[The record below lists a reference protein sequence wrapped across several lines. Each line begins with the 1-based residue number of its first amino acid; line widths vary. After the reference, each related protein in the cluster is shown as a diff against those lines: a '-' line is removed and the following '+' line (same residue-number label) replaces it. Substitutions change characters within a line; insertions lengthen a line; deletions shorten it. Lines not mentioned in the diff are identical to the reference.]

1 MKSTMKYMEV
11 RRGNIYYADLSG
23 ATGSEQDGIR
33 PILIIQNDT
42 GNKYSPTVI
51 AAAITS
57 KEKRSDLPTHVC
69 LGIDFGLR
77 ESSIVMLEQIRTLD
91 KSRLGRYVG
100 SIDDKTMQS
109 VEKALTISLGQAE
122 QIGGACNGER

>member
-33 PILIIQNDT
+33 PVLIIQNDT

-100 SIDDKTMQS
+100 RIDDKTMKS
-109 VEKALTISLGQAE
+109 VEKALTISLGQADLT
-122 QIGGACNGER
+122 GRACNGK

>member
-1 MKSTMKYMEV
+1 MEIS
-11 RRGNIYYADLSG
+11 RGSIFYADLSG
-23 ATGSEQDGIR
+23 GIGSEQDGIR
-33 PILIIQNDT
+33 PVLIIQNDT

-57 KEKRSDLPTHVC
+57 KEKRSDLPTHVN
-69 LGIDFGLR
+69 LSVKFGLR

-109 VEKALTISLGQAE
+109 VEKALAISLGQADLT
-122 QIGGACNGER
+122 GRACYGK

>member
-1 MKSTMKYMEV
+1 MKRAKGYIEIS
-11 RRGNIYYADLSG
+11 RGSIFYADLSG
-23 ATGSEQDGIR
+23 GSGSEQDGIR
-33 PILIIQNDT
+33 PVLIIQNDT

-57 KEKRSDLPTHVC
+57 KEKRSDLPTHVN
-69 LGIDFGLR
+69 LSVKFGLR

-109 VEKALTISLGQAE
+109 VEKALAISLGQADLT
-122 QIGGACNGER
+122 GRACYGK

>member
-1 MKSTMKYMEV
+1 MKSTIKYMEV

-33 PILIIQNDT
+33 PVLIIQNDT
-42 GNKYSPTVI
+42 GNKFGPTVI
-51 AAAITS
+51 VAAITS
-57 KEKRSDLPTHVC
+57 KEKRSDLPTHVY
-69 LGIDFGLR
+69 LSVEFGLR

-100 SIDDKTMQS
+100 RIDDKTMQS
-109 VEKALTISLGQAE
+109 VEKALTISLGQADLT
-122 QIGGACNGER
+122 GRACNGK

>member
-33 PILIIQNDT
+33 PVLIIQNDT

-109 VEKALTISLGQAE
+109 VEKALTISLGQADLT
-122 QIGGACNGER
+122 GRACNGK

>member
-23 ATGSEQDGIR
+23 ATGSEQNGIR
-33 PILIIQNDT
+33 PVLIIQNDT
-42 GNKYSPTVI
+42 GNKFSPTVI
-51 AAAITS
+51 VAAITS
-57 KEKRSDLPTHVC
+57 KEKRSDLPTHVY
-69 LGIDFGLR
+69 LSVEFGLR

-109 VEKALTISLGQAE
+109 VEKALTISLGQADLT
-122 QIGGACNGER
+122 GRACNGK

>member
-11 RRGNIYYADLSG
+11 RRGNIYYANLSG

-33 PILIIQNDT
+33 PVLIIQNDT
-42 GNKYSPTVI
+42 GNKFSPTVI
-51 AAAITS
+51 VAAITS
-57 KEKRSDLPTHVC
+57 KEKRSDLPTHVY
-69 LGIDFGLR
+69 LSVEFGLR

-109 VEKALTISLGQAE
+109 VEKALAISLGQAG
-122 QIGGACNGER
+122 QIGGAYNGER

>member
-1 MKSTMKYMEV
+1 MKRAKGYIEIS
-11 RRGNIYYADLSG
+11 RGSIFYADLSG
-23 ATGSEQDGIR
+23 GIGSEQDGVR
-33 PILIIQNDT
+33 PVLIIQNDT
-42 GNKYSPTVI
+42 GNKFSPTVI

-77 ESSIVMLEQIRTLD
+77 EPSIVMLEQIRTLD

-100 SIDDKTMQS
+100 RIDDHTMRC
-109 VEKALTISLGQAE
+109 VERALNISLGQADP
-122 QIGGACNGER
+122 IGGACDGK

>member
-33 PILIIQNDT
+33 PVLIIQNDT
-42 GNKYSPTVI
+42 GNKFSPTVI
-51 AAAITS
+51 VAAITS
-57 KEKRSDLPTHVC
+57 KEKRSDLPTHVY
-69 LGIDFGLR
+69 LSVEFGLR

-109 VEKALTISLGQAE
+109 VEKALTISLGQADLT
-122 QIGGACNGER
+122 GRACYGK

>member
-1 MKSTMKYMEV
+1 MRFVMKYMEIK
-11 RRGNIYYADLSG
+11 RGAIFYADLSG
-23 ATGSEQDGIR
+23 AAGSEQDGNR
-33 PILIIQNDT
+33 PVLIIQNDT
-42 GNKYSPTVI
+42 GNKFSPTVI

-69 LGIDFGLR
+69 LGIDFGLK

-100 SIDDKTMQS
+100 RIDDKTMQS
-109 VEKALTISLGQAE
+109 VEKALAISLGQADPT
-122 QIGGACNGER
+122 GRACNGK

>member
-33 PILIIQNDT
+33 PVLIIQNDT
-42 GNKYSPTVI
+42 GNKFSPTVI
-51 AAAITS
+51 VAAITS
-57 KEKRSDLPTHVC
+57 KEKRSDLPTHVY
-69 LGIDFGLR
+69 LSVKFGLR

-109 VEKALTISLGQAE
+109 VEKALAISLGQADLT
-122 QIGGACNGER
+122 GRACYGK